1 MQRLFSLASRCQMKR
16 EYVIAEGKHNIWW
29 ELDPVGYSAAIN
41 TFIEDVKYFQNND
54 SLDL

>member
-1 MQRLFSLASRCQMKR
+1 MKR